1 MKRKPSV
8 RDYALEV
15 FSTEIVLEYP
25 NLNVPAETKVDQTQL
40 KIYAEIEAK
49 FGLLNAKKRPASPS
63 MSESG
68 PSSKRVNSDPVS
80 GASSKRVN
88 SNNEST
94 GQGSTDSEGRQETAG
109 GKKKSSIEVKLEA
122 AAPYNFLLTKVKDN
136 PVTHKAQ
143 DSVYIA
149 DLLHPSLGPL
159 ASSLQINF
167 MVDLEWMMM
176 NYEVTKTERL
186 PLVLLYGAENPELS
200 SPDLCKV
207 YPNLRAVRIKSK
219 YPYGTHHTKMMVLLY
234 QDGGLRVVVHTAN
247 LVPSDW
253 ENRTQGKTEHETQ
266 SVSTH
271 LFQDSGSVTSVLQ
284 APATAGRA
292 SSLPCC
298 GISSTTRSPQSSS
311 SSQPSRSATCQAL
324 TRPSSPPCRGAT
336 RTAPCVCGVTGP
348 WPGC

>member
-1 MKRKPSV
+1 MKIKSSV
-8 RDYALEV
+8 REYALEV

-49 FGLLNAKKRPASPS
+49 FGLPNSKKRPASPS
-63 MSESG
+63 TSESG

-80 GASSKRVN
+80 SKTVN
-88 SNNEST
+88 SNDEST
-94 GQGSTDSEGRQETAG
+94 GPGSTDNEGRQETTG

-266 SVSTH
+266 SISTD

-292 SSLPCC
+292 SSLLCC
-298 GISSTTRSPQSSS
+298 GTSSTTRSPQSSS
-311 SSQPSRSATCQAL
+311 SSRPSRSATCRAS
-324 TRPSSPPCRGAT
+324 TRPSSPPCRGVT

-348 WPGC
+348 WPDC